1 MELCEAATFENVVQQ
16 FTLEEITSHLKGL
29 TLRINHLNN
38 EVTTLAFNNYRTYAD
53 AGRATEQCKTMFSD
67 VHDNV
72 KRVKESLPEV
82 SASIK
87 EYSDGIKEFHKE
99 YNNVSAVINHDN
111 LLWKIMDMS
120 KMFNECIRL
129 NEYEAA
135 FALTDFAVN
144 LKCSRLY
151 YQPLIKKPVD
161 YVIDARH
168 SLLDELFNK
177 FTGPLDLSTS
187 IQIINN
193 IRKIP
198 YISNTQLRVSIL
210 QYRNLFLDSQITKT
224 MSKKEYIYKI
234 IDIFR
239 DCMYDTIILY
249 LAIFPET
256 ETSHHRKSVIRSSSL
271 DPKWER
277 WTESSNSNH
286 LRAWG
291 HKNLEQLFELIRSA
305 TNVNYEALREKLM
318 SFSSSFGRMGLD
330 FRVYILEELQIIQTK
345 MLKEKFGTALQ
356 KLISKKSIHL
366 IDSEIVEMAR
376 LGLVQSSE
384 VEEDASLPLDM
395 IAWDDLI
402 VYANEVITVLND
414 SRHTISVN
422 QLNDL
427 FDCLDNS
434 FTALLLWI
442 DGFLEASADVDSIT
456 AKRASQIVI
465 ESFIPFIQK
474 YFTTNFSQFLRRKI
488 CDADEIEYNEPMKF
502 KTDCAAYEIIATKES
517 ESEA

>member
-1 MELCEAATFENVVQQ
+1 MEECDEELCEAATFENVVQQ

-38 EVTTLAFNNYRTYAD
+38 E
-53 AGRATEQCKTMFSD
+53 FSD
-67 VHDNV
+67 VHDNI

-99 YNNVSAVINHDN
+99 YNNVSTVINHDN
-111 LLWKIMDMS
+111 LLWKIMDMP

-151 YQPLIKKPVD
+151 HQPLIKKPVD
-161 YVIDARH
+161 YVFDARH

-177 FTGPLDLSTS
+177 FTSPLDLSTS

-198 YISNTQLRVSIL
+198 HISNTQLRVSIL
-210 QYRNLFLDSQITKT
+210 QYRDLFLDSQITKT

-256 ETSHHRKSVIRSSSL
+256 ETSHRKSVITSSSL

-384 VEEDASLPLDM
+384 VEEGESLPLDM

-414 SRHTISVN
+414 SRHTIFVN
-422 QLNDL
+422 QLNDI

-442 DGFLEASADVDSIT
+442 DGFLEASADGDSIT
-456 AKRASQIVI
+456 AKRASRIVI
-465 ESFIPFIQK
+465 EYFIPFIQK

-488 CDADEIEYNEPMKF
+488 SDADEIEYNEPMKF
-502 KTDCAAYEIIATKES
+502 KIDCAAYEIIATKES
-517 ESEA
+517 EA